1 MEQLRKKKADVERR
15 KHENQSRQRKEK
27 AERKKR
33 RQEERRRRGPRTRG
47 IKFTLDRNARLVNAD
62 ARDPSSPAHET
73 LQRMVMPRAASNFN
87 AVHPNTPNTPGPTD
101 PEIELDLSGNGSGR
115 GGGDVRGDSSAH
127 SATPRRPVGL
137 SNLSDLAAAAT
148 AGRAGDVL
156 VGGGDPSSM
165 SVWGSSPT
173 SLSRE
178 ASPGSMSSSQSASS
192 KAAVSKAWAD
202 SVPVSLHQSI
212 IGKSS
217 SPTGV
222 SSSPTGAGS
231 TVTAGVV
238 DSSNPYAG
246 AFASSLQQP
255 FARAS
260 NGEVEPAAALSRQS
274 SSNWGSSAGEG
285 DNLSDGG
292 SVEASWG
299 QTSVVGINPGATEFV
314 PGGSGDGAGLASLP
328 QAMAH
333 MEEPSPTL
341 SPQFSAM
348 RPASDKAEF
357 NVMAFPGSLMG
368 NTMGGLGGGGS
379 RSLLGMQGGD
389 SLMGSN
395 LQAPYHQWSADGST
409 AAGFGYAQQHLQQ
422 QHQHALRQQGQALG
436 LGGEA
441 QLGGQ
446 QVGGQEVG
454 SQQGQAHRQRQRGGQ
469 RNKGGKSKTRPKKS
483 NRNRNRNQDGGNS
496 NNRGGRSGGDGGGG
510 DGGGGGRGGRK
521 KNTRKNKGA
530 TSAKKN

>member
-1 MEQLRKKKADVERR
+1 M
-15 KHENQSRQRKEK
+15 
-27 AERKKR
+27 
-33 RQEERRRRGPRTRG
+33 G
-47 IKFTLDRNARLVNAD
+47 
-62 ARDPSSPAHET
+62 
-73 LQRMVMPRAASNFN
+73 
-87 AVHPNTPNTPGPTD
+87 
-101 PEIELDLSGNGSGR
+101 
-115 GGGDVRGDSSAH
+115 
-127 SATPRRPVGL
+127 
-137 SNLSDLAAAAT
+137 
-148 AGRAGDVL
+148 
-156 VGGGDPSSM
+156 
-165 SVWGSSPT
+165 
-173 SLSRE
+173 
-178 ASPGSMSSSQSASS
+178 
-192 KAAVSKAWAD
+192 
-202 SVPVSLHQSI
+202 
-212 IGKSS
+212 
-217 SPTGV
+217 
-222 SSSPTGAGS
+222 
-231 TVTAGVV
+231 
-238 DSSNPYAG
+238 
-246 AFASSLQQP
+246 
-255 FARAS
+255 
-260 NGEVEPAAALSRQS
+260 AAALEKGTTSPMAVRLRRP
-274 SSNWGSSAGEG
+274 G
-285 DNLSDGG
+285 DRRRL
-292 SVEASWG
+292 
-299 QTSVVGINPGATEFV
+299 
-314 PGGSGDGAGLASLP
+314 LASTRAQQSLYLEAAGTAP
-328 QAMAH
+328 GWRVYRK
-333 MEEPSPTL
+333 PWPTWKSRRPTL

-368 NTMGGLGGGGS
+368 NAMGGLGGGGS